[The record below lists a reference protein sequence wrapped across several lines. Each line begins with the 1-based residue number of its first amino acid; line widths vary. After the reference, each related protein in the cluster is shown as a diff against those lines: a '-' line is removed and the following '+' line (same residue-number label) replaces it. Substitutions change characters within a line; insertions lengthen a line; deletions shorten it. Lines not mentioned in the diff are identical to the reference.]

1 MFSNRFT
8 PTNARTGSN
17 SDRTANEKLR
27 ADGGSPIAR
36 VFELTDADR
45 ISDLTWVED
54 SDGQLYALEV
64 DQDSLPPVTAQAKE
78 YISTAVAINIQNGT
92 VHKVD
97 TDEVAVGQL
106 SRVDDALGGTQ
117 RLD

>member
-1 MFSNRFT
+1 MTDFNC
-8 PTNARTGSN
+8 
-17 SDRTANEKLR
+17 D
-27 ADGGSPIAR
+27 DGNDGSPIAR

-45 ISDLTWVED
+45 VSDLTWVED

-64 DQDSLPPVTAQAKE
+64 DQDSLLPVTAQAE
-78 YISTAVAINIQNGT
+78 EHISTAVAINIQNGT